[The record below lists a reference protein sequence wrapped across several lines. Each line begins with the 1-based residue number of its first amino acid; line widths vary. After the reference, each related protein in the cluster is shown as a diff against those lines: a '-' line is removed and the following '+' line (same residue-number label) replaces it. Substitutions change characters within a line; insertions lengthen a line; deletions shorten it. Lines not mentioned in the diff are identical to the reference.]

1 MFDFYCLYLWVF
13 VYFLRNVAKISS
25 CTNVYTLSTFL
36 FIYRIF
42 VLIHFHHSG
51 FFFFVDYLYYSTVLF
66 SFFFSLMPTP
76 YHQRSHCFLFFLS
89 MFERNL
95 AVHHTLHSNVYL
107 SLRFLLYCSSQVYIV

>member
-1 MFDFYCLYLWVF
+1 MFDFYCLYLWVPICI
-13 VYFLRNVAKISS
+13 FLRNVAKISS
-25 CTNVYTLSTFL
+25 CTNVYTHLPYLFVYLSYFRFNSL
-36 FIYRIF
+36 G
-42 VLIHFHHSG
+42 V
-51 FFFFVDYLYYSTVLF
+51 FFSVDYLYYSTVLF